1 MNWIG
6 FASAHWKWVALAG
19 LLFFIKRSCGEA
31 ERAYKWEQAYEAQ
44 QEVYKSTARQVVV
57 TNQQLRNENRELLDS
72 LKIRPRSVE
81 FVYKTRWRTV
91 TDTFPVIVYR
101 EWYDTVQVCPAYSLT
116 IDTLCTRTEVRLH
129 PDSST
134 AKVRV
139 ESYGDMSV
147 VGYWKRPGK
156 WFGGKLWNAIRGRKE
171 SYIQITSSCFHD
183 TSVSLNEFKR
193 LEQ

>member
-1 MNWIG
+1 MNYWG
-6 FASAHWKWVALAG
+6 FISANWKWAALAA
-19 LLFFIKRSCGEA
+19 LFFMAKHSCNLS
-31 ERAYKWEQAYEAQ
+31 ERAYRWEQAYEAQ

-72 LKIRPRSVE
+72 LKIRPRRVE

-91 TDTFPVIVYR
+91 TDTFPVVVYR
-101 EWYDTVQVCPAYSLT
+101 EWHDTVCPAYSLT
-116 IDTLCTRTEVRLH
+116 IDTLCTRTEVRLY
-129 PDSST
+129 PDSSN
-134 AKVRV
+134 AEVRV
-139 ESYGDMSV
+139 EAYGDMSV

-171 SYIQITSSCFHD
+171 SYIKITSLCFPD

-193 LEQ
+193 VE

>member
-6 FASAHWKWVALAG
+6 FISAHWKWAALAA
-19 LLFFIKRSCGEA
+19 LFFMAKHSCNLSEQ
-31 ERAYKWEQAYEAQ
+31 AYRWEQAYEAQ

-57 TNQQLRNENRELLDS
+57 TNQQLRNENKELLDS

-91 TDTFPVIVYR
+91 TDTFPVVVYR
-101 EWYDTVQVCPAYSLT
+101 EWFDTICPAYFLT
-116 IDTLCTRTEVRLH
+116 IDTLCSRTEVRLH

-171 SYIQITSSCFHD
+171 SYIKIISPCFPD